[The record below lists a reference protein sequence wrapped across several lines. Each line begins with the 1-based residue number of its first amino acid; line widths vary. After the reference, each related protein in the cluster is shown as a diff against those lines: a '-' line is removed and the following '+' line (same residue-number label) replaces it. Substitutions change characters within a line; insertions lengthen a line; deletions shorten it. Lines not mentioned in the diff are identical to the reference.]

1 MQHIKHS
8 YRNNHHSPIK
18 RNEVRLVSNEITIPS
33 LHQLDRT
40 IDTPNIDT
48 DDGKYHGGKQ
58 GDDRAVHGLQETFA
72 HSAADEVH
80 RADDEDGDREE
91 LEDDTSDHD
100 VRASCGVA
108 ADLVGFSGSHA
119 AADGLDDERDYVAGA
134 EDPEV

>member
-1 MQHIKHS
+1 MHHIKHNH
-8 YRNNHHSPIK
+8 RNNHHSPIK

-58 GDDRAVHGLQETFA
+58 GDDRAVHGLQQTIA
-72 HSAADEVH
+72 HSAADEVD
-80 RADDEDGDREE
+80 RADDKDGNREE
-91 LEDDTSDHD
+91 LEDDSSDHN

-108 ADLVGFSGSHA
+108 ADLVSFSGSHA